1 MDSRTSTRRNL
12 MSTRTASR
20 GVHSEEQESTTEDP
34 LAGLQGPTYLYL
46 IHRVDDEDWEVVD
59 VVEESAKDTPLG
71 TTNVAEVAQENPNL
85 EDESEPSFT
94 KVLGTR
100 MGYFKITD
108 AEARIR
114 DNRVKF
120 EKEQLNEEICEQ
132 VKKLPKSQTGR
143 RSIPIDPNER
153 DHIVCVR
160 TRPLLPE
167 EIENEQFNALFTSSS
182 DKADFAH
189 LFNIQ
194 FKFGGTFNLSRT
206 DFEVDAAFGADDDND
221 AVYHRTNMAALIDLA
236 VGGGVSTIIAYGQT
250 GSGKTYTISALEQ
263 MTASHIFEKK
273 SGRQSVSI
281 CFFELVGNTPFD
293 LLAERTEL
301 VIREDT
307 SGASVIP
314 NIREIG
320 VESPQ
325 GLLDAIKEG
334 AALRKTGATER
345 NNQSSRSHA
354 VCKISIADL
363 DRPDAE
369 PGVLFLVDLAG
380 SESASDTKNHSKE
393 RIKEAK
399 AINATLSTLK
409 DCIRNRALAAAPA
422 RKGKPAHI
430 HVPYRSSSLTKV
442 LKASFELSTPRPCRT
457 VIIACVSPGVLD
469 AAQSTNTLRYIA
481 PLKVAVPSPPN
492 PDPLNPST
500 WSNQQLRDWIASHN
514 IMNLD
519 PAIIVPTETGRQ
531 MSMLSEGA
539 FVSRCDA
546 ARVET
551 EKARVLYLKFW
562 RMLMDARTSTR
573 KKVMSTRQQL
583 TSDVYAPDSE
593 TEGRE
598 DDPEKTKKLME
609 LREAYNSPYAFSGGI
624 FIRPNPIA
632 GLQGLQFLYLVG
644 MVDGD
649 RWDVADVVDGDLP
662 GTLKLDLGNRW
673 VCSKWVMQTEVEL
686 EYHESSR
693 LWTFKADKLERTPAA
708 PFTLDVLP
716 ETESVVKPGK
726 FHKYKKAEEAGF
738 NYVFIVKESDVD
750 KEEKKWVA
758 AKVVNGPASTSF
770 DVLLL
775 QRLEISADA
784 IGEEVKMAYDS
795 QSRLYYL
802 EI

>member
-1 MDSRTSTRRNL
+1 MT
-12 MSTRTASR
+12 
-20 GVHSEEQESTTEDP
+20 QESGENKSFNATD
-34 LAGLQGPTYLYL
+34 
-46 IHRVDDEDWEVVD
+46 
-59 VVEESAKDTPLG
+59 S
-71 TTNVAEVAQENPNL
+71 AEVAQENPNL
-85 EDESEPSFT
+85 EDESEPSLT
-94 KVLGTR
+94 KELGTR

-114 DNRVKF
+114 DNRVKH
-120 EKEQLNEEICEQ
+120 EKERLNQEISDQ
-132 VKKLPKSQTGR
+132 VKKLPKSKTDR

-160 TRPLLPE
+160 TRPLLPKE
-167 EIENEQFNALFTSSS
+167 VENEQFNALFTSTN

-206 DFEVDAAFGADDDND
+206 DFEVDAAFGADDDNY
-221 AVYHRTNMAALIDLA
+221 AVYHRTNMGALIDLA

-273 SGRQSVSI
+273 SDRQSVSI
-281 CFFELVGNTPFD
+281 CFFELIGNTPYD

-301 VIREDT
+301 VIREDS

-320 VESPQ
+320 VEHPQ

-334 AALRKTGATER
+334 ASLRKTSATER

-354 VCKISIADL
+354 VCKISITDTK
-363 DRPDAE
+363 RPDAE

-422 RKGKPAHI
+422 GKGKPAHI

-442 LKASFELSTPRPCRT
+442 LKASFELSTARPCRT
-457 VIIACVSPGVLD
+457 VIIACVSPGILD

-481 PLKVAVPSPPN
+481 PLKVAVPPPPK
-492 PDPLNPST
+492 PDPQNPST
-500 WSNQQLRDWIASHN
+500 WTNQQLRDWIASHN
-514 IMNLD
+514 IPNLE
-519 PAIIVPTETGRQ
+519 PAIVVPTETGRQ

-539 FVSRCDA
+539 FLSRCDD
-546 ARVET
+546 VGVDT
-551 EKARVLYLKFW
+551 DKARALYLKFW
-562 RMLMDARTSTR
+562 RLLMDARTSTR

-583 TSDVYAPDSE
+583 TADDYAPDPD
-593 TEGRE
+593 TEGRVE
-598 DDPEKTKKLME
+598 DPEKAKKLME
-609 LREAYNSPYAFSGGI
+609 FREAYSAPYAFSDGI
-624 FIRPNPIA
+624 FIRPNPAA
-632 GLQGLQFLYLVG
+632 GLQGLQFLYLVEK
-644 MVDGD
+644 VDGD
-649 RWDVADVVDGDLP
+649 RWDVADVVDGELP

-673 VCSKWVMQTEVEL
+673 VCSKFVMQTEVEL
-686 EYHESSR
+686 EYHETSR
-693 LWTFKADKLERTPAA
+693 FWTFKADKTERTPAA
-708 PFTLDVLP
+708 PFGLDFIPDL
-716 ETESVVKPGK
+716 ESAVKPGK
-726 FHKYKKAEEAGF
+726 FYKYKNAEGGF
-738 NYVFIVKESDVD
+738 NYVFIVKESEVD
-750 KEEKKWVA
+750 SEQKDEKTWVA
-758 AKVVNGPASTSF
+758 AKVVNGPASSSF

-775 QRLEISADA
+775 QRLEVSAKDV
-784 IGEEVKMAYDS
+784 GEEVKMAYDS
-795 QSRLYYL
+795 QTRLYYL